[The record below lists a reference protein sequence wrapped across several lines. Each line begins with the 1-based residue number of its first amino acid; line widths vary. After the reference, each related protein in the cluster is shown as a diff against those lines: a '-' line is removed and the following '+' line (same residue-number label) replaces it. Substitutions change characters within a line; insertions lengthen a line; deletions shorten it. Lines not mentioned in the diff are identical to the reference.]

1 MIKNTFNVNDPRRA
15 VQPASGR
22 PVGWL
27 PSANEQL
34 KRLQN
39 EVAGIEARIND
50 HLTYGEPAAAVG
62 KKVFEPDSFTF
73 MFDFKQDG
81 ISSIKSQFVLKDGVT
96 YEIPILFQPPG
107 VMNVRFMKVAITQRL
122 FVPGSGPWQMPVTY
136 GDYFLTTMAGAQT
149 KKFAFPDNVLGDING
164 TWPMRRSSFM
174 WNLVDTKSGAKYS
187 DELLSEILL
196 LPQGDMT
203 LVAGAAPDFFPS
215 DGMLEF
221 DCPWLMERDAQLTFL
236 FRPIMPVIQP
246 TFDSGYTPYTFE
258 DRENANTV
266 RNSAI
271 TVQVEMHGTRYLT
284 TQDALRHGARLGP
297 DEVEDIKP

>member
-1 MIKNTFNVNDPRRA
+1 MKKTFNTNDQRRA
-15 VQPASGR
+15 VQPASGQ

-27 PSANEQL
+27 PSVKEQFT
-34 KRLQN
+34 RLQS
-39 EVAGIEARIND
+39 EVAGVEARISN

-62 KKVFEPDSFTF
+62 MKVFEPDSHTF
-73 MFDFKQDG
+73 MFDWLQDG
-81 ISSIKSQFVLKDGVT
+81 ITSVKSQFVLKDGVT
-96 YEIPILFQPPG
+96 YEIPILFAPPG
-107 VMNVRFMKVAITQRL
+107 VMNVRFMKVSITQRL

-136 GDYFLTTMAGAQT
+136 GDYFLTTLAGAQT
-149 KKFAFPDNVLGDING
+149 KKYAWPDNVTGDLG

-196 LPQGDMT
+196 LPQGDVKVIDGT
-203 LVAGAAPDFFPS
+203 TFDSNAS

-266 RNSAI
+266 RNSAV